1 MITKE
6 YVTPEMEISEFEV
19 EDVITTSGNG
29 TTKYDP
35 VTPEIPF
42 A

>member
-6 YVTPEMEISEFEV
+6 YVTPEMEISEFEA

-29 TTKYDP
+29 TPNDDP